1 VSAIPQF
8 LDVKDVR
15 KEYGAIKAVDGVSFK
30 VGPGEIVGVIG
41 PNGSGKTTLFNA
53 ILGQIRPTSGGVAFC
68 GEDITGM
75 SPLDLARRG
84 VGRTFQTLQVFGKL
98 SVRDNLIV
106 AAQEFKGSLPG
117 RLIAKPDAWL
127 GERADEMIDLFRL
140 QHVAGALAGTLS
152 YGQQKLI
159 DIAMAF
165 MAAPR
170 LVLLDEPCAG
180 VNPSLVDQLRELLV
194 ELNRSQGGS
203 FVVIEHNMDF
213 VMKLCPHVIC
223 MVEGKVLA
231 EGPPAEVQANRQVL
245 EAYLGN

>member
-1 VSAIPQF
+1 MSAAPPF

-15 KEYGAIKAVDGVSFK
+15 KQYGAIKAVDGVSFK
-30 VGPGEIVGVIG
+30 VAPGEIVGVIG
-41 PNGSGKTTLFNA
+41 PNGSGKTTLFNC
-53 ILGQIRPTSGGVAFC
+53 ILGQIKPTSGGVEYC

-75 SPLDLARRG
+75 APLELARRG

-106 AAQEFKGSLPG
+106 AAQEFKGSMPA
-117 RLIAKPDAWL
+117 RLVAKPDAGL
-127 GERADEMIDLFRL
+127 GQHADEMIALFRL
-140 QHVAGALAGTLS
+140 EHVAHLPAGSLS

-165 MAAPR
+165 MPAPR

-180 VNPSLVDQLRELLV
+180 VNPSLVDQLRDLLV
-194 ELNRSQGGS
+194 QLNKTQGGS

-213 VMKLCPHVIC
+213 IMKLCPHVIC

-231 EGPPAEVQANRQVL
+231 EGPPETVQSNRQVL

>member
-1 VSAIPQF
+1 VTSTERF
-8 LDVKDVR
+8 LEVKEMR
-15 KEYGAIKAVDGVSFK
+15 KTYGAIRAVDGVTMS

-41 PNGSGKTTLFNA
+41 PNGSGKTTLFNS
-53 ILGQIRPTSGGVAFC
+53 ILGQIRPTSGSVEFR
-68 GEDITGM
+68 GENVTGM
-75 SPLDLARRG
+75 SPLELSRRG

-98 SVRDNLIV
+98 SVRDNLIA
-106 AAQEFKGSLPG
+106 AAQEFRGSLPG
-117 RLIAKPDAWL
+117 RLFAQPDAGL
-127 GERADEMIDLFRL
+127 GRHADEMIELFRL
-140 QHVAGALAGTLS
+140 THVAHALAGTLS

-165 MAAPR
+165 MAKPR

-194 ELNRSQGGS
+194 ELNRTQGGS

-213 VMKLCPHVIC
+213 VMRLCPHVIC

>member
-1 VSAIPQF
+1 MTPF
-8 LDVKDVR
+8 LEVKNCV
-15 KEYGAIKAVDGVSFK
+15 KHYGAIRAVDGVSFA

-41 PNGSGKTTLFNA
+41 PNGSGKTTLFNS
-53 ILGQIRPTSGGVAFC
+53 ILGQIKPTSGHMEFC

-75 SPLDLARRG
+75 SPLELSRRG

-98 SVRDNLIV
+98 AVRDNLIV

-117 RLIAKPDAWL
+117 RLLAKPDAGL
-127 GERADEMIDLFRL
+127 GHHADEMIELFRL
-140 QHVAGALAGTLS
+140 KHVAHLPAGSLS

-165 MAAPR
+165 MPAPR

-180 VNPSLVDQLRELLV
+180 VNPALVEQLRELLLQ
-194 ELNRSQGGS
+194 LNKSQGGS

-213 VMKLCPHVIC
+213 IMRLCPRVIC

-231 EGPPAEVQANRQVL
+231 EGRPKEVQSNPAVL